1 GLELD
6 RTVVALRSGVGD
18 PGGQIGLDRVPPLL
32 EGLGQGG
39 EFGQVGMVGDAGRE
53 AVAGL
58 ADRGAGRGQS
68 GTAHRQTQQVA
79 QELLG
84 LPGGVDL
91 PTVGA
96 HVLQGDLQKGALVGA
111 EIFGV
116 AAQEPAHVINGI
128 ALAGAATV
136 VLPGQTPTQDGEEA
150 LGELDDVEAVGDPPR
165 VGQSATDR
173 GAERG
178 AQVDGHVAD
187 AGLPPLGLGAQP
199 SGHRGRV
206 AALDLAEQAAPAD
219 GVDESDV
226 PGVGGQL
233 PSLGIGVLFP
243 DGFAASDL
251 VDPDRL
257 TCGWVLGQGPDG
269 VVGETAPGGGPGQAQ
284 VASGLDHGTGA
295 VADGGPGRLAQGGGG
310 AHPGGHRRDRLG
322 ERAAGAQ
329 IFGAVPAGL
338 APADAH
344 RPTAAGQVPGGG
356 GAVVLESG
364 GEYAAGGAGSG

>member
-1 GLELD
+1 
-6 RTVVALRSGVGD
+6 
-18 PGGQIGLDRVPPLL
+18 
-32 EGLGQGG
+32 
-39 EFGQVGMVGDAGRE
+39 
-53 AVAGL
+53 
-58 ADRGAGRGQS
+58 
-68 GTAHRQTQQVA
+68 
-79 QELLG
+79 
-84 LPGGVDL
+84 
-91 PTVGA
+91 
-96 HVLQGDLQKGALVGA
+96 
-111 EIFGV
+111 
-116 AAQEPAHVINGI
+116 
-128 ALAGAATV
+128 
-136 VLPGQTPTQDGEEA
+136 
-150 LGELDDVEAVGDPPR
+150 VEAVGDHPR

-295 VADGGPGRLAQGGGG
+295 VADGGPGRLAQGGSRGRG
-310 AHPGGHRRDRLG
+310 
-322 ERAAGAQ
+322 AAGAREGGGGGCRGVGGGGGGRG
-329 IFGAVPAGL
+329 GAGGGGGGGGGGVTRHDGGGDGGGELVKPR
-338 APADAH
+338 
-344 RPTAAGQVPGGG
+344 RPPGGG
-356 GAVVLESG
+356 RGAPPP
-364 GEYAAGGAGSG
+364 APRTNN